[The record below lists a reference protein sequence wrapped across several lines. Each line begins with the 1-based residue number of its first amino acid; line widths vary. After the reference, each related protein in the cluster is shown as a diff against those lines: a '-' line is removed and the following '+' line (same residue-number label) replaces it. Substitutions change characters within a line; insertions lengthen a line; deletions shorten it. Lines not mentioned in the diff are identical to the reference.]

1 MLIGLLNEK
10 KSLMSQN
17 VDETEEYELEE
28 KSAVASSTTAP
39 AASNTATTS
48 ETKQNHTAQQAPRLS
63 LIESNSSASQE
74 VSSLCYFK
82 NPYKLSLLRSCLE
95 SWIVSGFL

>member
-74 VSSLCYFK
+74 VFS
-82 NPYKLSLLRSCLE
+82 LSLL
-95 SWIVSGFL
+95 F